1 MQSTPSKTI
10 GIIIRWTARVVGTL
24 MVALFVIFF
33 VGESLIA
40 GEPFPIF
47 QLTTEETLESLA
59 VVVMSI
65 GALIAWRWELLG
77 GWLCIGGGLLF
88 NGVESIGDRAVSILW
103 FPTVFVIVGVLF
115 VLHERRE
122 RSAPSPP

>member
-1 MQSTPSKTI
+1 MNKHPYPLLYWSPRILGLIFVLFTAVFALDVFGEGLGFWDTLLALLRHLVPTI
-10 GIIIRWTARVVGTL
+10 A
-24 MVALFVIFF
+24 MAVIL
-33 VGESLIA
+33 V
-40 GEPFPIF
+40 
-47 QLTTEETLESLA
+47 
-59 VVVMSI
+59 
-65 GALIAWRWELLG
+65 IAWRWELLG